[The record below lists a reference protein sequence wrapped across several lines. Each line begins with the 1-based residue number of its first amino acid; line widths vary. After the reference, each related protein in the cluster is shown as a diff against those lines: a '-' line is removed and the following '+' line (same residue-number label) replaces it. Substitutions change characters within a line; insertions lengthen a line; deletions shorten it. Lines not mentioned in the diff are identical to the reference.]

1 LTAAYEQN
9 LREIYYQ
16 YFGTGD
22 GIVNT
27 EFNGGCQP
35 CGIQLAN
42 GLYSFPTMN
51 GMVLLD
57 PRQPHSPPP
66 AGQVFID
73 EIKTDSVSHDI
84 TDSAL
89 FHLPDGIKNIRF
101 RLSLPEFGNP
111 ENIYFAYRL
120 DPYSDDWEVQDITQ
134 NNTLQFGRLK
144 PGNYTLYLRVRNGF
158 EAGQFRITTLAFRIL
173 EPWYNSWWFYLLCF
187 AASVLFVW
195 LLVRWRTAAVTRR
208 KEMLQQLVN
217 VQTRDIEDQRGQL
230 VRQLQQLQS
239 QQARLEEDN
248 EVKTRLIGIISHD
261 MMSPLNFMAFMG
273 RKLRDIHASTPA
285 AHELASFIVT
295 VAQQLEALSSN
306 ILTWIRFHL
315 GAMEMKPEPFDWHQ
329 LVTESVEIAATL
341 AKEKGLA
348 LYNEVP
354 HLELVQYRQALGVIV
369 YNLAMNAVKYT
380 LAGEVRISGRRQ
392 QQYLFLSVTD
402 TGPGM
407 EPAMVEKLNATAS
420 PIPREVAPATKS
432 RFGYVIIKDLLQLV
446 GGDLRIESTPLK
458 GTRVTIRLSFE
469 LQSSDNGI
477 KQP

>member
-1 LTAAYEQN
+1 
-9 LREIYYQ
+9 
-16 YFGTGD
+16 
-22 GIVNT
+22 
-27 EFNGGCQP
+27 
-35 CGIQLAN
+35 
-42 GLYSFPTMN
+42 
-51 GMVLLD
+51 
-57 PRQPHSPPP
+57 
-66 AGQVFID
+66 
-73 EIKTDSVSHDI
+73 
-84 TDSAL
+84 
-89 FHLPDGIKNIRF
+89 
-101 RLSLPEFGNP
+101 
-111 ENIYFAYRL
+111 
-120 DPYSDDWEVQDITQ
+120 
-134 NNTLQFGRLK
+134 
-144 PGNYTLYLRVRNGF
+144 
-158 EAGQFRITTLAFRIL
+158 
-173 EPWYNSWWFYLLCF
+173 
-187 AASVLFVW
+187 
-195 LLVRWRTAAVTRR
+195 
-208 KEMLQQLVN
+208 MLQQLVN

-306 ILTWIRFHL
+306 ILTWIRFHM

-348 LYNEVP
+348 FYNEVP